1 MLACHASLPWKPC
14 LALLPLHGKAP
25 MPRGTVHAMCTLTHL
40 RASSPPAH
48 PLHPRRL
55 HRSCYAPVGMSE
67 PAPPASLAAK
77 AVLMFGTV
85 VFFHAAYSTYEFLGL
100 QKSLGL
106 LGKSVPVDV
115 SARHSSMRK
124 AGGDTDITLHDLPI
138 APQIKVEAIVS
149 LLIILVGTVL
159 TASPLRDIT
168 WASEYQKR

>member
-1 MLACHASLPWKPC
+1 
-14 LALLPLHGKAP
+14 
-25 MPRGTVHAMCTLTHL
+25 
-40 RASSPPAH
+40 
-48 PLHPRRL
+48 
-55 HRSCYAPVGMSE
+55 MSE

-77 AVLMFGTV
+77 AVLAFGTV
-85 VFFHAAYSTYEFLGL
+85 VFFHAAYSTYEFHGL

-115 SARHSSMRK
+115 SARHSSLRE
-124 AGGDTDITLHDLPI
+124 AGRDTDMTLHGIAL
-138 APQIKVEAIVS
+138 APQIKVEALVS